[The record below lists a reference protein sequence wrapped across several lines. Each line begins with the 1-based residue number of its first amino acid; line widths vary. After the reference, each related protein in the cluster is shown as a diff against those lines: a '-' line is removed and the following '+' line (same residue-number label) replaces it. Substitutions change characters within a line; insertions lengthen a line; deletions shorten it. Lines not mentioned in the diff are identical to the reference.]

1 MERVISLSRSWLT
14 AGGGPSSP
22 SDRLLPRGSWPLSLQ
37 LGSSV
42 TLFPDR
48 STSPVPSACEVEG
61 ALETVLSTEV
71 CSARLSATSVFSNTS
86 TTSPSL
92 SSSSSGTSS
101 LMEVCSLTGDLVFSK
116 GVEVNGG
123 NCRDRGSSVPSV
135 EVTQHLAQSSTTHVK
150 CLLSRQHH
158 THFEAHT

>member
-1 MERVISLSRSWLT
+1 MVERVISLSRSWLP

-22 SDRLLPRGSWPLSLQ
+22 TDHLLPRGSPPLSPQ

-48 STSPVPSACEVEG
+48 STSSVPSACEVEG

-86 TTSPSL
+86 TTSPSPS

-135 EVTQHLAQSSTTHVK
+135 EVA
-150 CLLSRQHH
+150 
-158 THFEAHT
+158 